1 MKTLIV
7 KPRDKEIELSIKFR
21 RAVAEK

>member
-7 KPRDKEIELSIKFR
+7 KPRDKEIELSVKFR